1 MTQSSKPSNRP
12 NSSGMRLLAVAL
24 ALAAVAVAADFAWM
38 HPQRAEA
45 SNAPR
50 EQPRAAATSET
61 AVPYFPAQF
70 TLHADK
76 DEAPA
81 PSF

>member
-1 MTQSSKPSNRP
+1 MTQLPNSSNRP
-12 NSSGMRLLAVAL
+12 NSSGIRLLAIAL
-24 ALAAVAVAADFAWM
+24 ALAAVAIAADFAWM
-38 HPQRAEA
+38 QPQRAEA

-50 EQPRAAATSET
+50 EQATASATSNA

-76 DEAPA
+76 DEAETPT
-81 PSF
+81 F